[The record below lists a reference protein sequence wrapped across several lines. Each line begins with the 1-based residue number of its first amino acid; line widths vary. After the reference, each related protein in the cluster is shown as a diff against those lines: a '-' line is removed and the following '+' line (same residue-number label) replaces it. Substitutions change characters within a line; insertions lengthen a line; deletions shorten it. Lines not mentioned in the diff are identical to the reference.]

1 MPHSTN
7 TKKQL
12 AITTSPAI
20 ASLWKLIAILIE
32 FSHWQILT
40 SFRNTSNE
48 RRTHLDHR
56 SCALCSLVL
65 QGVLFS
71 LQGRLKTKSQPMK
84 ALQNTVIEII
94 ALMWSLPSGKLWQFA
109 SESLNWAWRCHFT
122 SLPLMAA
129 VLRYMFLLGV
139 ERSMSVGLLRLRQRG
154 ITEAMGHLCD
164 SGSCVYECV
173 GCMAAVHRVSQEGG
187 GKCRDW
193 RLPGWTLRHVPRTFW
208 TALKMMLHV
217 VVMLWHWCHR
227 DNKSRNCWYLG
238 NSFCNK

>member
-139 ERSMSVGLLRLRQRG
+139 ERSMSVGHYWGNGPPVWFGLLCVRVRRLHGSSPQSLSRRRRKVQGLTSTWLDPQTRPPH
-154 ITEAMGHLCD
+154 ILNRFEDDVTRCCD
-164 SGSCVYECV
+164 VV
-173 GCMAAVHRVSQEGG
+173 
-187 GKCRDW
+187 
-193 RLPGWTLRHVPRTFW
+193 TLMSSW
-208 TALKMMLHV
+208 QQK
-217 VVMLWHWCHR
+217 
-227 DNKSRNCWYLG
+227 
-238 NSFCNK
+238 